1 MPVLKHAK
9 KKMRQDKKR
18 TLRNKRV
25 KAVFRDL
32 MKKAKQQPTQ
42 ETVGA
47 AFSSLDKA
55 AKKHILHK
63 NKVARMKSS
72 LSKLLPKE
80 AGEKKPAAVKKE
92 TPKKKT
98 VKAPA
103 KKVAKKKTAAA

>member
-32 MKKAKQQPTQ
+32 IKKAKQQPTQ
-42 ETVGA
+42 DTVGA

-55 AKKHILHK
+55 AKKHIIHK
-63 NKVARMKSS
+63 NKVARVKAS

-80 AGEKKPAAVKKE
+80 AGEKKPAAKKE
-92 TPKKKT
+92 TTEKKIAKT
-98 VKAPA
+98 PA
-103 KKVAKKKTAAA
+103 KKATTKKTAAA